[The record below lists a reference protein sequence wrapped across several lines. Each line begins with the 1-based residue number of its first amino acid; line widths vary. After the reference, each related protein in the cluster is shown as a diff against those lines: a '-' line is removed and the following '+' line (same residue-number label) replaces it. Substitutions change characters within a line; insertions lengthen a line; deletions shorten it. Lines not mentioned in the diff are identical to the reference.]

1 MMFGTVPARTEV
13 ARAFATERFEGDRS
27 ETEKSL
33 LSPSPRPDRRI
44 ERTRAALREA
54 LVMLMTE
61 KGYDAITV
69 QDIID
74 RANVGRATFY
84 AHYDGKEA
92 LHDAALDRL
101 VEMLR
106 EQAEARRRSGHESTL
121 GACTAMFE
129 HAHSHRAL
137 YRGLISR
144 RGGATV
150 MHGIR
155 KRMAL
160 LVREELE
167 RTKKRRGRDAIPL
180 ELLVEHVVASFTA
193 VLTWWMDRKTGYGPA
208 EIDGVFRRLTLP
220 GIQSE
225 L

>member
-1 MMFGTVPARTEV
+1 MSRT
-13 ARAFATERFEGDRS
+13 
-27 ETEKSL
+27 
-33 LSPSPRPDRRI
+33 PRPDRRI
-44 ERTRAALREA
+44 ERTKAALREA

-61 KGYDAITV
+61 KGYEAVTV

-101 VEMLR
+101 VDMLR
-106 EQAEARRRSGHESTL
+106 EQAAALRADGRESTL
-121 GACTAMFE
+121 ACCTAMFE

-167 RTKKRRGRDAIPL
+167 ATKRRRSRDAIPL
-180 ELLVEHVVASFTA
+180 DLMVDHVVSGFTA
-193 VLTWWMDRKTGYGPA
+193 VLTWWMDHKTGYGPR
-208 EIDGVFRRLTLP
+208 EIDAVFRKLTLP
-220 GIQSE
+220 GIHAE

>member
-1 MMFGTVPARTEV
+1 MM
-13 ARAFATERFEGDRS
+13 
-27 ETEKSL
+27 SL
-33 LSPSPRPDRRI
+33 
-44 ERTRAALREA
+44 
-54 LVMLMTE
+54 
-61 KGYDAITV
+61 KGYEAITV

-74 RANVGRATFY
+74 RANVGRVTFY
-84 AHYDGKEA
+84 AHYEGKEA

-106 EQAEARRRSGHESTL
+106 EQAETRRGLGHESTL
-121 GACTAMFE
+121 ACCTAMFE

-180 ELLVEHVVASFTA
+180 DLLVEHVVSSFTA
-193 VLTWWMDRKTGYGPA
+193 VLTWWMDHKTGYGPA
-208 EIDGVFRRLTLP
+208 EIDAVFRRLTLP
-220 GIQSE
+220 GIESE